1 MEKDKLN
8 DFMKWKESI
17 TSAAL
22 SIGLHP
28 DSQEVYVLNE
38 EDFAIHRLHY
48 GLPLQ
53 LPRWRFSKKQ
63 QPFNLLDHRGLFYRT
78 AINVRPSIAYLLDK
92 SSLEEKIF
100 AMIHLHIYND
110 FIKHNLVLQKIYQDQ
125 EDLEHFRRH
134 QEYIAMAIGKE
145 KLENREVKR
154 ILESAHLV
162 RFQENHLLD
171 FMMNQGKLEE
181 WQRELMNIVIAET
194 AYFIPHLETM
204 VMYEGWA
211 GFWYEKIL
219 DCLELPKDIREA
231 CLRLQGLVF
240 YDGAGY
246 ISIER
251 LGTMIFKRIQKIHG
265 TTKVFDVRQRENDRT
280 FIENYLDQSVY
291 EELSKICGFAK
302 EDLEKHKTSLLNL
315 MGKERI
321 PAIQVKEVRAQDGG
335 LFIEHVFDGRE
346 LQQEYVFELLKALVN
361 LWGNKVILKTS
372 FNGVNKLVLCDEHQT
387 LAIKTEGK

>member
-1 MEKDKLN
+1 MEKDKM
-8 DFMKWKESI
+8 DYFMKWKEPI
-17 TSAAL
+17 ASAAL
-22 SIGLHP
+22 SFGLEP

-38 EDFAIHRLHY
+38 EDFAVHRLHY

-63 QPFNLLDHRGLFYRT
+63 QPFNLLDHRGLFYRM
-78 AINVRPSIAYLLDK
+78 AINVHPNIAYLLDK

-100 AMIHLHIYND
+100 ALIHLHIYSD
-110 FIKHNLVLQKIYQDQ
+110 FVKHNRILHKIYQEQ
-125 EDLEHFRRH
+125 EGLEHFQRN
-134 QEYIAMAIGKE
+134 QEYIAEAMGKE
-145 KLENREVKR
+145 RLENKEVKKF
-154 ILESAHLV
+154 LESAHMV
-162 RFQENHLLD
+162 RFQEDHLLD
-171 FMMNQGKLEE
+171 FMMNREKMEE
-181 WQRELMNIVIAET
+181 WQRELMNIVTVET

-219 DCLELPKDIREA
+219 DRLELPKEIREA

-251 LGTMIFKRIQKIHG
+251 LGTMIFKRIQKEYG
-265 TTKVFDVRQRENDRT
+265 DTKIFDVRQRETDRT
-280 FIENYLDQSVY
+280 FIEKYLDQPVY

-302 EDLEKHKTSLLNL
+302 DDLEKHKKHLLNL

-321 PAIQVKEVRAQDGG
+321 PVIQIKEVRPQDGT

-361 LWGNKVILKTS
+361 LWGNKVILKTN